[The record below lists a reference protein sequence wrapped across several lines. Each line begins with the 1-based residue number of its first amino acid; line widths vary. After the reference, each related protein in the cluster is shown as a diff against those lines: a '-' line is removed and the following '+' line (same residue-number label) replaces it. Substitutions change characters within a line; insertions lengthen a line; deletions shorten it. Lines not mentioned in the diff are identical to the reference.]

1 MWYDRLL
8 KIAKQKLD
16 TLIPSVYHIKHS
28 IQTLLESKMAKKAR
42 KEGNGIPVDNE
53 FNWDWKADNKL
64 PRKFYVV
71 FGHKSVPCMA
81 LDEEQAAITVLA
93 KLIGDVLRK
102 RMNSQEQ
109 EQEQEEQENTPQ
121 NSLGGVE
128 LPADVAVS
136 ESGPFSPSELSTD
149 FKKGDYNP
157 FEYKEIKAYWN
168 TGHEPDKMFRVPELL
183 PKITSKLR
191 TEFGGGSCSE
201 DEFGDT
207 CGS

>member
-8 KIAKQKLD
+8 RIVKHKLD
-16 TLIPSVYHIKHS
+16 FVFPSIYHIKQC
-28 IQTLLESKMAKKAR
+28 IATLLESNMAKKSR
-42 KEGNGIPVDNE
+42 KEDNIPVDNE
-53 FNWDWKADNKL
+53 FNWNWKANDKF

-81 LDEEQAAITVLA
+81 LDEEEAAITVLA

-102 RMNSQEQ
+102 RMNN
-109 EQEQEEQENTPQ
+109 QEEEQDQENIPQ

-136 ESGPFSPSELSTD
+136 ESGPFSPSELSAD

-168 TGHEPDKMFRVPELL
+168 SGHEPDKMFRVPELL
-183 PKITSKLR
+183 PKITSKLQKD
-191 TEFGGGSCSE
+191 FGGSCSE
-201 DEFGDT
+201 DGFDDA
-207 CGS
+207 CGT